1 MVLWMDG
8 REQKSATPKK
18 YCGYRSYRGYR
29 EDSTAGVW
37 RGQGLF
43 MVRHLEMAVC
53 FAIMWWWQN
62 GGGWGIFWKNAKK
75 RGESVDFFCIFCN
88 FA

>member
-1 MVLWMDG
+1 MEEKKSRLC
-8 REQKSATPKK
+8 QKKTVAIEAIEAIE
-18 YCGYRSYRGYR
+18 RI
-29 EDSTAGVW
+29 ALGVW

-43 MVRHLEMAVC
+43 MVRHLETAVC
-53 FAIMWWWQN
+53 FAIMKGWWQN